1 MKAPTSRV
9 FAARKTAR
17 AASYVSMRRLMAGVV
32 NPPASPRPI
41 ATYSSWMEAG
51 RMPRAAAAFRME
63 SRASSRRAA
72 SASKTALLTRA
83 SIAPFRKPAGS
94 RFNSARTFSTDMEA
108 SRCRAIL
115 FGKRTAQERQHV
127 GEIPFAQPGLSS
139 ALVVFARSVYDRGR
153 GGPAAEVRA
162 LRSRALRRAA
172 RRRGRHRGEV
182 EPDLSRGEAGDE
194 AVFPVRHGLERRGVG
209 EHRANNVRCGRGLP
223 RGRGD
228 RGAFDRAG
236 AFGVSVPDR
245 QGKAGRENPAG
256 HGSSHRAEAEE
267 GDACHGRILRSP
279 AMERRELSA
288 SEIAALAEIVGAPH
302 LLVAKDDLQPY
313 AHDWTEDF
321 VHYPAAAAK
330 PKTTDEVSRLLAF
343 CNERRIPVTPQ
354 GGRTG
359 LSGGALPLAG
369 GVALS
374 LERMNAILEIDTDNF
389 VAIAE
394 AGVVT
399 QTLHEAV
406 EAVGL
411 YYPPDPA
418 SRGSCMIGGNIAENA
433 GGPHA
438 AKYGVTGRWVM
449 GVEAVFADGG
459 VAVTGGKTRKDV
471 AGYDLTSLLLGS
483 EGTLGIVTK
492 AWLRLI
498 PKPPYWATLV
508 APFPTLEDAARCM
521 LELHRR
527 GLVLSACEFVD
538 KPSIDLSSK
547 KKGVGVPFPE
557 AEARLLLE
565 FDGPSE
571 AEVERDVTL
580 AGEIALECRALD
592 VVLAT
597 DEAKRRV
604 LWDCLLYTSDAADA
618 EDSVDLGGRRTI
630 KKHKKKKTK
639 KDDNEK

>member
-1 MKAPTSRV
+1 MK
-9 FAARKTAR
+9 
-17 AASYVSMRRLMAGVV
+17 
-32 NPPASPRPI
+32 
-41 ATYSSWMEAG
+41 
-51 RMPRAAAAFRME
+51 
-63 SRASSRRAA
+63 
-72 SASKTALLTRA
+72 
-83 SIAPFRKPAGS
+83 
-94 RFNSARTFSTDMEA
+94 
-108 SRCRAIL
+108 
-115 FGKRTAQERQHV
+115 
-127 GEIPFAQPGLSS
+127 
-139 ALVVFARSVYDRGR
+139 
-153 GGPAAEVRA
+153 
-162 LRSRALRRAA
+162 
-172 RRRGRHRGEV
+172 
-182 EPDLSRGEAGDE
+182 
-194 AVFPVRHGLERRGVG
+194 
-209 EHRANNVRCGRGLP
+209 
-223 RGRGD
+223 
-228 RGAFDRAG
+228 
-236 AFGVSVPDR
+236 
-245 QGKAGRENPAG
+245 
-256 HGSSHRAEAEE
+256 
-267 GDACHGRILRSP
+267 
-279 AMERRELSA
+279 RRELSA
-288 SEIAALAEIVGAPH
+288 SELADLVAIVGAPH
-302 LLVAKDDLQPY
+302 LLVAKDDLVPY

-321 VHYPAAAAK
+321 VFYPAAAAK
-330 PKTTDEVSRLLAF
+330 PRTTDEVSRLLAF

-354 GGRTG
+354 GGRTC
-359 LSGGALPLAG
+359 LTGGALPLAG
-369 GVALS
+369 GLALS

-389 VAIAE
+389 VAVAE

-406 EAVGL
+406 EAKGL

-483 EGTLGIVTK
+483 EGTLGVVTK

-508 APFPTLEDAARCM
+508 APFPTLEDAARCV

-565 FDGPSE
+565 LDGPSE

-580 AGEIALECRALD
+580 AGEIALECAALD

-604 LWDCLLYTSDAADA
+604 LWDVRRGIAEAVHELGVSAELDLAVPRTELVPLVTAIRRISGAAGLKSVAFGHAADGNLHVHLWREGKDPAARIALREDGDRDLRGDRAPRRHRDGGARRRHHVEGRPFPLPPARVPRRDARDQAGPRPERHPESREDAASLSEA
-618 EDSVDLGGRRTI
+618 SACLR
-630 KKHKKKKTK
+630 
-639 KDDNEK
+639 

>member
-1 MKAPTSRV
+1 
-9 FAARKTAR
+9 
-17 AASYVSMRRLMAGVV
+17 
-32 NPPASPRPI
+32 
-41 ATYSSWMEAG
+41 
-51 RMPRAAAAFRME
+51 
-63 SRASSRRAA
+63 
-72 SASKTALLTRA
+72 
-83 SIAPFRKPAGS
+83 
-94 RFNSARTFSTDMEA
+94 
-108 SRCRAIL
+108 
-115 FGKRTAQERQHV
+115 
-127 GEIPFAQPGLSS
+127 
-139 ALVVFARSVYDRGR
+139 
-153 GGPAAEVRA
+153 
-162 LRSRALRRAA
+162 
-172 RRRGRHRGEV
+172 
-182 EPDLSRGEAGDE
+182 
-194 AVFPVRHGLERRGVG
+194 
-209 EHRANNVRCGRGLP
+209 
-223 RGRGD
+223 
-228 RGAFDRAG
+228 
-236 AFGVSVPDR
+236 
-245 QGKAGRENPAG
+245 
-256 HGSSHRAEAEE
+256 
-267 GDACHGRILRSP
+267 
-279 AMERRELSA
+279 MERRELSA
-288 SEIAALAEIVGAPH
+288 AEFASLAAIVGAPH
-302 LLVAKDDLQPY
+302 LLGAKDDLQPY

-330 PKTTDEVSRLLAF
+330 PRTTEEVSRLLAF

-369 GVALS
+369 GLALS

-389 VAIAE
+389 VAVVE

-406 EAVGL
+406 EEKGL

-418 SRGSCMIGGNIAENA
+418 SRGSCMIGGNVAENA

-449 GVEAVFADGG
+449 GVEVVFADGG

-471 AGYDLTSLLLGS
+471 AGYDLTSLVLGS
-483 EGTLGIVTK
+483 EGTLGVVTK

-498 PKPPYWATLV
+498 PRPPHWATLV
-508 APFPTLEDAARCM
+508 APFPTLEDAARCV

-527 GLVLSACEFVD
+527 GLVLSACELVD

-565 FDGPSE
+565 FDGSSE

-580 AGEIALECRALD
+580 AGEIALECAALD

-604 LWDCLLYTSDAADA
+604 LWDVRRGIAEAVHEMGVSAELDLAVPRTQLVPLVTAIRRISGAAGLKSVAFGHAADGNLHVHIFHEGKDPTARTLFGKTA
-618 EDSVDLGGRRTI
+618 EEIYAETVRLGGTVTGEHGVGITSKDVLHLYRSPAFLAAMRAI
-630 KKHKKKKTK
+630 KRALDPNGILNPGKVIPAPG
-639 KDDNEK
+639 